1 MAKPVKH
8 AISVIIQN
16 QKGETLFAQRS
27 PHKKE
32 FPLVWSL
39 PSHFMEDGERPK
51 DTISRI
57 GLYKLGV
64 KLEPIR
70 MLNEGY
76 GERPD
81 FQLFMHD
88 YLVEIVSGK
97 AQIASD
103 DFVDLKWAN
112 ADEFLPTI
120 KIKGDCTRLY
130 GEYLARG

>member
-1 MAKPVKH
+1 MFDNWNVRSYLKMCLFLTM
-8 AISVIIQN
+8 SLFQN
-16 QKGETLFAQRS
+16 T
-27 PHKKE
+27 
-32 FPLVWSL
+32 
-39 PSHFMEDGERPK
+39 FMEDGERPK

-64 KLEPIR
+64 KLKPIR

-76 GERPD
+76 GERSD
-81 FQLFMHD
+81 FRLFMHD

-112 ADEFLPTI
+112 TDEFLPTI